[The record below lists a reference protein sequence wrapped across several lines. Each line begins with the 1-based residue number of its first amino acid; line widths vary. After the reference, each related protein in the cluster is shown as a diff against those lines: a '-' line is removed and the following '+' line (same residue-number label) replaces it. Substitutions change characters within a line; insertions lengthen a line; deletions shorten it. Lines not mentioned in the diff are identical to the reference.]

1 MMAGREYINQMK
13 RMLGPRF
20 RQKHP
25 LAPLTSLK
33 IGGNAEFYV
42 TVNDLDELHKVVT
55 MTRSEGMKIR
65 ILGRGTDLVV
75 QDGLLKGMIIRLGG
89 TLMEI
94 KRNNDRIGMG
104 AGCPLSYLLREA
116 ITFSLDGVEP
126 LAGIPGTLGGA
137 ITLNAGTEQGSLG
150 DLVEEVDILEGGR
163 IETWRAEEA
172 GFTYRGSNIK
182 NGHIVLGAR
191 LRLKPGLEVK
201 AAVKSA
207 LLKRWAIQP
216 HGERSAGCVFRNPE
230 GEHAGR
236 LIDETGLKGERVG
249 DIEVSKKHANFF
261 INLGKGSM
269 KDFVRLMDLVQK
281 KVYERFG
288 VTLEPEVRFWVNGA
302 GDE

>member
-1 MMAGREYINQMK
+1 MAGREYINQMK

-20 RQKHP
+20 CQKHP

-33 IGGNAEFYV
+33 IGGNAEFYA
-42 TVNDLDELHKVVT
+42 TVNDLDELHKIVT
-55 MTRSEGMKIR
+55 MTRSEGMRIR

-104 AGCPLSYLLREA
+104 AGCPLSYLLKEA
-116 ITFSLDGVEP
+116 ITSGLDGAEP
-126 LAGIPGTLGGA
+126 LVGIPGTLGGA
-137 ITLNAGTEQGSLG
+137 ITLNAGTEMGSLG

-191 LRLKPGLEVK
+191 LRLKPGLGVK
-201 AAVKSA
+201 AAVKRA
-207 LLKRWAIQP
+207 LEKRWAIQP

-236 LIDETGLKGERVG
+236 LIDETGLKGQRVG
-249 DIEVSKKHANFF
+249 GIQVSKKHANFF
-261 INLGKGSM
+261 INLGKGRM
-269 KDFVRLMDLVQK
+269 KDFVQLMDLVQK
-281 KVYERFG
+281 KVYDRFG

>member
-13 RMLGPRF
+13 GMLGPRF
-20 RQKHP
+20 SQKHP

-33 IGGNAEFYV
+33 IGGNAEFYAI
-42 TVNDLDELHKVVT
+42 VNDLDELHKIVT
-55 MTRSEGMKIR
+55 MTRSEGMRIR

-75 QDGLLKGMIIRLGG
+75 QDGLLKGMILRLGG

-94 KRNNDRIGMG
+94 KRNNERIGMG
-104 AGCPLSYLLREA
+104 AGCPLSYLLKEA
-116 ITFSLDGVEP
+116 ITSGLDGVEP

-137 ITLNAGTEQGSLG
+137 IALNAGTETGSLG
-150 DLVEEVDILEGGR
+150 DLVEEVDILSEGR

-191 LRLKPGLEVK
+191 LRLKPGLGVK
-201 AAVKSA
+201 AAVKRA
-207 LLKRWAIQP
+207 LEKRWAIQP

-236 LIDETGLKGERVG
+236 LIDETGLKGQRVG

-261 INLGKGSM
+261 INLGKGRM
-269 KDFVRLMDLVQK
+269 KDFVQLMELVQK
-281 KVYERFG
+281 KVYDRFG

>member
-1 MMAGREYINQMK
+1 MTPGREYINQMK
-13 RMLGPRF
+13 GMLGPRF
-20 RQKHP
+20 SQEHP

-33 IGGNAEFYV
+33 MGGRAEFYV
-42 TVNDLDELHKVVT
+42 TVNDLDELHRIVT
-55 MTRSEGMKIR
+55 VTRSEGIKIR
-65 ILGRGTDLVV
+65 ILGKGTDLVI
-75 QDGLLKGMIIRLGG
+75 QDGILKGMVIRLGG

-94 KRNNDRIGMG
+94 KRNNERIGMG
-104 AGCPLSYLLREA
+104 GGCPLSYLLKEA
-116 ITFSLDGVEP
+116 IISGLDGVEP

-137 ITLNAGTEQGSLG
+137 IALNAGTELGSLG
-150 DLVEEVDILEGGR
+150 DLVEEVDILSEGR
-163 IETWRAEEA
+163 IETWNAAQA

-191 LRLKPGLEVK
+191 LRLKPGPEVK
-201 AAVKSA
+201 AAVKRA
-207 LLKRWAIQP
+207 LEKRWAIQP

-236 LIDETGLKGERVG
+236 LIDETGLKGQRVG

-261 INLGKGSM
+261 INLGRGRM
-269 KDFVRLMDLVQK
+269 EDFVQLMELVQK
-281 KVYERFG
+281 KVYDRFG